1 MSISGALLVLGGI
14 VALLLPSLPL
24 ARTPT
29 ASRRTT
35 MLRDGI
41 LLLRIR
47 AYRQISI
54 AAAQLWAGRIDGAF
68 LGPAGPGACV
78 MQATLLAWQ
87 RPTATNRLAMRT

>member
-1 MSISGALLVLGGI
+1 
-14 VALLLPSLPL
+14 
-24 ARTPT
+24 
-29 ASRRTT
+29 